1 MRRPRTTRRQGS
13 TRLEGDIAATNAA
26 ETAAYI
32 ASAAAGL
39 AKLAGGARL
48 MTLTYLLNMAQ
59 LEAEAQLSK
68 LSPPPN

>member
-1 MRRPRTTRRQGS
+1 MRRPRTAGRQGS
-13 TRLEGDIAATNAA
+13 TRSERSAAAADTA

-48 MTLTYLLNMAQ
+48 VTLTYLLNMAQ

-68 LSPPPN
+68 LSPPPD

>member
-1 MRRPRTTRRQGS
+1 MRRPQTAGRQGS
-13 TRLEGDIAATNAA
+13 TRSERGTAAANSA

-39 AKLAGGARL
+39 AKLASAARFT
-48 MTLTYLLNMAQ
+48 TLTYLLNMAQ
-59 LEAEAQLSK
+59 FEAEEQLSK